1 MDTDARHTRPTER
14 DGSPAPSTGRGSR
27 SRSVR
32 VGAVAAAA
40 ALVLSLVHA
49 FVAEPFRIPSDSMA
63 NTLRTG
69 DRALVNKLAYRF
81 GNLPRRGDVV
91 VFDGTGSFDREPSEG
106 TDYVKRVVAVG
117 GDRVT
122 CCDERG
128 RIEVNGQPVNEAYLH
143 PGDRPSAVPFD
154 VEVPAG
160 RLWVMGDHRS
170 RSRDS
175 RDHLG
180 APGGGTVPVDRVIG
194 RVDWV
199 VWPADRWTSLRG
211 RHG

>member
-1 MDTDARHTRPTER
+1 MDTDAQHTQPTER
-14 DGSPAPSTGRGSR
+14 DRAPAPEKGSGRR

-32 VGAVAAAA
+32 LAAGTAVVAGALLLAN
-40 ALVLSLVHA
+40 A
-49 FVAEPFRIPSDSMA
+49 FVVQPFRIPSDSMA
-63 NTLRTG
+63 DTLRTG

-91 VFDGTGSFDREPSEG
+91 VFDGTGSFDREPADG
-106 TDYVKRVVAVG
+106 TDYVKRVVGVG

-122 CCDERG
+122 CCDGRG
-128 RIEVNGQPVNEAYLH
+128 RIEVNGEPVDERYLY
-143 PGDRPSAVPFD
+143 PGERPSAVPFD
-154 VEVPAG
+154 IEVPQG
-160 RLWVMGDHRS
+160 RLWMMGDRRS

-194 RVDWV
+194 RVDWII
-199 VWPADRWTSLRG
+199 WPARHWTSLRDH
-211 RHG
+211 HG